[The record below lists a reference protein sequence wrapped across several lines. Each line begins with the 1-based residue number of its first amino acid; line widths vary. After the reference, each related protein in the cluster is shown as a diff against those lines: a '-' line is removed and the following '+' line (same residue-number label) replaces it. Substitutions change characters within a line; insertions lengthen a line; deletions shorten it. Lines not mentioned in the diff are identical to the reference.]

1 MQPLQLPLVL
11 QLPKSVKPLN
21 GLPFSPSNETWS
33 FNDGVTNY
41 SINIK
46 KISELTPTL
55 GENIRLVLIWY
66 VENCSGAHLESH
78 YWQLVKL
85 LTFIHGSHEYP
96 VTSITSADLIN
107 YKDSL
112 GLDKEWHLGS
122 LASFLKKWHKFQ
134 LPGVTEDA
142 VRFLNQVKIKGIEK
156 GTAVRTMDPDI
167 GPFSDIEVEAIRA
180 AINDSY
186 VNGNISKRDF
196 LLTWLFLL
204 LGQRV
209 RQYALLKVKDI
220 YRVQKADGSVDY
232 ILNVPRI
239 KQQAQNLRDEF
250 KERLLTPSYGEALF
264 SYARELETSF
274 KGLIDNTEEAP
285 LFPARSIRKNQ
296 PIAFHYHESPTTLA
310 LRVKAVIGAIKVYSE
325 RTGELLKIS
334 SRRFRYTLGT
344 RASKEGHGEL
354 IIAELLDHSDTQNVQ
369 VYTEFTP
376 EVVERINKAVAIKM
390 APLAKAFAGEI
401 IIEESKAVRGSDIT
415 SRILDPRIDQQM
427 RPMGNCARTGA
438 CGFIAPI
445 ACYTCGSF
453 QAWVDGPHEQVLDYL
468 LAERERLL
476 RVADERVAS
485 INDRTI
491 LAVTDVVT
499 QCQQMRVSS
508 HD

>member
-1 MQPLQLPLVL
+1 MQPLQLPRVL

-21 GLPFSPSNETWS
+21 GLPFNPSDETWS

-55 GENIRLVLIWY
+55 VENIRLVLIWY
-66 VENCSGAHLESH
+66 VENTSGGQLESH

-85 LTFIHGSHEYP
+85 LTFIRGSHKYP

-107 YKDSL
+107 YRDSL

-134 LPGVTEDA
+134 LPGVAKDA

-156 GTAVRTMDPDI
+156 GKAVRTMDPDI

-220 YRVQKADGSVDY
+220 YRAQRADGSFDY
-232 ILNVPRI
+232 ILNIPRI
-239 KQQAQNLRDEF
+239 KQQTQNLRDEF
-250 KERLLTPSYGEALF
+250 KERMLTPSYGEALF
-264 SYARELETSF
+264 DYARELEKSF
-274 KGLIDNTEEAP
+274 EGLIDNAEDAP

-296 PIAFHYHESPTTLA
+296 PEAFHYHEAPDTLTQ
-310 LRVKAVIGAIKVYSE
+310 RVKAVIGSIRVYSE
-325 RTGELLKIS
+325 RTGKLLKIS
-334 SRRFRYTLGT
+334 SRRFRYTIGT

-376 EVVERINKAVAIKM
+376 EIVERINKAVAIKM

-401 IIEESKAVRGSDIT
+401 ISEESKAVRRGDIT
-415 SRILDPRIDQQM
+415 SRILDPRIDHQM

-453 QAWVDGPHEQVLDYL
+453 QAWLDGPHEQVLDYL

-476 RVADERVAS
+476 RVADERIAS

-491 LAVTDVVT
+491 LAVTDVVM
-499 QCQQMRVSS
+499 QCKQMRESN
-508 HD
+508 HA